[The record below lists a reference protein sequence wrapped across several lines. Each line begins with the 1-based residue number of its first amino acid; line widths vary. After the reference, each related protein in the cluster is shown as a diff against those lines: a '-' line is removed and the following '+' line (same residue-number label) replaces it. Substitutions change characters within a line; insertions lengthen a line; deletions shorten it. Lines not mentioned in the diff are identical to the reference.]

1 MNESFFKDVESKMQ
15 KCVDATRAE
24 FAAIRTGRATPALLD
39 RLHVDAYGQSV
50 PLKQVAGIA
59 TPDARTLVITA
70 YDKGVVGEIR
80 KAIEKSDLGMSPNVD
95 GTTIRMSVPPLNEER
110 RRDLVKVIKKKSEDG
125 KIALRNVRHKA
136 HDDIKAQLK
145 SSTITEDEGKR
156 MQDHLQKLT
165 DRYSKDIDGL
175 VVTKEKEVM
184 EV

>member
-1 MNESFFKDVESKMQ
+1 MNDLFFKDVESKMQ

-136 HDDIKAQLK
+136 HDDIKGQLK
-145 SSTITEDEGKR
+145 SSTITEDESKR
-156 MQDHLQKLT
+156 MQEHLQKLT
-165 DRYSKDIDGL
+165 DRYSKDIDVL

>member
-1 MNESFFKDVESKMQ
+1 MSDTFFKDVESKMQ

-95 GTTIRMSVPPLNEER
+95 GTTIRLSVPPLNEER

-145 SSTITEDEGKR
+145 SSTITEDESKR
-156 MQDHLQKLT
+156 MQEHLQKLT

>member
-1 MNESFFKDVESKMQ
+1 MNDLFFKDVESKMQ

-95 GTTIRMSVPPLNEER
+95 GTTIRMSVPPLKEER
-110 RRDLVKVIKKKSEDG
+110 RRELVKVIKKKSEDG

-136 HDDIKAQLK
+136 HDDIKGQLK
-145 SSTITEDEGKR
+145 SSTITEDESKR
-156 MQDHLQKLT
+156 MQEHLQKLT
-165 DRYSKDIDGL
+165 DRYSKDIDVL

>member
-1 MNESFFKDVESKMQ
+1 MNDSFFKDVESKMQ

-145 SSTITEDEGKR
+145 SSTITEDESKR
-156 MQDHLQKLT
+156 MQEHLQKLT

>member
-145 SSTITEDEGKR
+145 SSTITEDESKR

>member
-1 MNESFFKDVESKMQ
+1 MSDTFFKDVESKMQ

-80 KAIEKSDLGMSPNVD
+80 KAIEKSDLGMSH
-95 GTTIRMSVPPLNEER
+95 E
-110 RRDLVKVIKKKSEDG
+110 
-125 KIALRNVRHKA
+125 
-136 HDDIKAQLK
+136 
-145 SSTITEDEGKR
+145 
-156 MQDHLQKLT
+156 
-165 DRYSKDIDGL
+165 
-175 VVTKEKEVM
+175 
-184 EV
+184 

>member
-1 MNESFFKDVESKMQ
+1 MNDSFFKDVESKMQ

-136 HDDIKAQLK
+136 HDDIKGQLK
-145 SSTITEDEGKR
+145 SSTITEDESKR
-156 MQDHLQKLT
+156 MQEHLQKLT
-165 DRYSKDIDGL
+165 DRYSKDIDVL

>member
-1 MNESFFKDVESKMQ
+1 MNDSFFKDVESKMQ

-136 HDDIKAQLK
+136 HDDIKGQLK
-145 SSTITEDEGKR
+145 SSTITEDESKR
-156 MQDHLQKLT
+156 MQEHLQKLT
-165 DRYSKDIDGL
+165 DQYSKDIDVL